1 MSVITQYI
9 IVFVILALVLAW
21 IIYKLFS
28 KKGRNSGSCCGCSM
42 AQVCSD
48 KNKATQKSEIPDCCR
63 DKHK

>member
-28 KKGRNSGSCCGCSM
+28 KKGRNSSSCCGCSM
-42 AQVCSD
+42 AQVCAD
-48 KNKATQKSEIPDCCR
+48 RTKATKKSEMADCCSE
-63 DKHK
+63 KHK

>member
-9 IVFVILALVLAW
+9 IVFVILALVLVW

-28 KKGRNSGSCCGCSM
+28 KKGRKGSSCCGCSM

-48 KNKATQKSEIPDCCR
+48 KTKAARKTNIPECCS